1 MPRGIYKRVKKVAQ
15 PVVAKK
21 RGRPARVIVA
31 PTVSVKEAIEVLAR
45 AVSVVDG
52 LDIKVWDDAVLFD
65 VDGSRY
71 TATASNA
78 MQVLDAIKLL
88 ASHKFD

>member
-1 MPRGIYKRVKKVAQ
+1 MPSGVYKRVKKVAQ
-15 PVVAKK
+15 PVVK
-21 RGRPARVIVA
+21 

-71 TATASNA
+71 TATSANAS
-78 MQVLDAIKLL
+78 QVLDAIKLL